1 MRWCLIVPGWMDD
14 QILVA
19 IIGVIGVLIGAA
31 IAAGVAERDSRRDQ
45 IVSEAQVRVQDAQ
58 AAADAEAAK
67 AADLQARA
75 DSAQTVGVLSTQV
88 LELTKQVTGLD
99 GRVQRLE
106 SENADLSAR
115 LDASLQFVH
124 ELVAWVAGGCHGEI
138 PQPHASIHDR
148 IDLSPLRGEIQL
160 GEN

>member
-1 MRWCLIVPGWMDD
+1 MDD

-31 IAAGVAERDSRRDQ
+31 TTAGVAERDSRRDQ
-45 IVSEAQVRVQDAQ
+45 ETDAAQVLVQEAQARAASEAAR
-58 AAADAEAAK
+58 

-75 DSAQTVGVLSTQV
+75 DSATAVGTLTGQILTLSNQV
-88 LELTKQVTGLD
+88 GELDQ
-99 GRVQRLE
+99 RVQKLE

-115 LDASLQFVH
+115 LDASLQFVR
-124 ELVAWVAGGCHGEI
+124 ELVAWVAGGCHGDI
-138 PQPHASIHDR
+138 PQPHSSIRDR

>member
-1 MRWCLIVPGWMDD
+1 MDD

-115 LDASLQFVH
+115 LDASLQFVR
-124 ELVAWVAGGCHGEI
+124 ELVSWVAGGCHGEI
-138 PQPHASIHDR
+138 PQPHASIRDR